1 MLASQASGKSKSYN
15 LLRSE
20 DVIDTLKCLKKLG
33 IKVRLK
39 KKHCEIIGKGLNKFT
54 NKKQITLNAGNSGT
68 LARLIAGL
76 LIHLETKVKIISN
89 SLSKRDFIRIIKPLK
104 KFGAHFKSNLG
115 KLLIT
120 VNGIKNAKPIMYFEK
135 RFCTM
140 QKFSDVSCL
149 EYKWNYKN

>member
-1 MLASQASGKSKSYN
+1 MASQASGKSKSYN

-33 IKVRLK
+33 IKVRL

-76 LIHLETKVKIISN
+76 LIHLETKVKIIGDN
-89 SLSKRDFIRIIKPLK
+89 SLSKRDFRIIKPLK

-115 KLLIT
+115 KLPIT